1 MKKNS
6 IAVKIFIYTF
16 LAMMFLVIVTA
27 ALFSNQFLTL
37 SRAVERERIYE
48 AYQPLVS
55 VVEGKSRREIE
66 KNAQNFYEEN
76 QSFEF
81 IILNKDNSTLFS
93 TPNAVAP
100 VTGKTDFYY
109 VVYEDKEYG
118 YSVVAQTRPTLKGF
132 YHEMLIR
139 VVVVVLFMLLFALLL
154 AYFFTRQLANPI
166 KKLAENTKR
175 MSALEEVPQ
184 TLPDRKDELGELAA
198 DVHFMYGEL
207 KKTIASQ
214 KAEIV
219 RERQMEESQRY
230 FFSAASHELKTP
242 IAATSVLLEG
252 MLANVGDYS
261 NHPKYLRECLKL
273 MDVQSKLVSEILET
287 VKLIDGK
294 IKVAPR
300 KTELLPIVN
309 ETLLSY
315 QALIEELKQTV
326 DVQVASD
333 VKVLADQNILRKV
346 LSNVLSNAIQY
357 SPEGAVVSI
366 EVQEKENHSLLIIR
380 NSPACIPEDVLE
392 KIFDPFYKGDLS
404 RTKRTTSSGLGL
416 TIVKKMLDLSEV
428 PFELKN
434 EAGGVAFN
442 MQLPKIKD

>member
-6 IAVKIFIYTF
+6 IAVKIFIYTI

-100 VTGKTDFYY
+100 VTGKMDFYY

-294 IKVAPR
+294 IEVAPR
-300 KTELLPIVN
+300 KTELFPIVN

-326 DVQVASD
+326 DVQVASE

-366 EVQEKENHSLLIIR
+366 EAQEKENHSLLTIR

-416 TIVKKMLDLSEV
+416 TIVKKMLDLSDV

-442 MQLPKIKD
+442 IQLPKIKE